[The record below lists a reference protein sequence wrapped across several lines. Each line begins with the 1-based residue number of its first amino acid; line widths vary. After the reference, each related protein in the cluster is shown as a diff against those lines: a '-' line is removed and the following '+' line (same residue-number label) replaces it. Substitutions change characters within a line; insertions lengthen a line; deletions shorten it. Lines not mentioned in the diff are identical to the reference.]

1 MKNTEMPL
9 WERMGSPTNSKPEL
23 ADLRHTL
30 SVNPQFSQQLQ
41 DFLYSEYMATHA
53 YARNEG
59 NAILR
64 EQYLQYANALAEVAK
79 KLFEETKQTP
89 TTEMPSRI

>member
-23 ADLRHTL
+23 TDLRHTL
-30 SVNPQFSQQLQ
+30 STSPLFSQQLQ

-64 EQYLQYANALAEVAK
+64 EQYLQYANALAEFAK

>member
-9 WERMGSPTNSKPEL
+9 WKLMASPTNSKAEL
-23 ADLRHTL
+23 TDLRHTL
-30 SVNPQFSQQLQ
+30 SISPQFNQQLQ

-64 EQYLQYANALAEVAK
+64 EQYLHYANALAEVAK

-89 TTEMPSRI
+89 TTEMPSRV

>member
-9 WERMGSPTNSKPEL
+9 WERMGSPTNSKSEL
-23 ADLRHTL
+23 TDLRHTL
-30 SVNPQFSQQLQ
+30 STSPLFSQQLQ

-64 EQYLQYANALAEVAK
+64 EQYLQYANALAELAK

>member
-9 WERMGSPTNSKPEL
+9 WKRMGSPTNSKAEL
-23 ADLRHTL
+23 TELRHTL
-30 SVNPQFSQQLQ
+30 SINAQFSEQLQ
-41 DFLYSEYMATHA
+41 GFLYSEYMSVHA

-59 NAILR
+59 NGALR
-64 EQYLQYANALAEVAK
+64 EQYLHYANGLAELAK

-89 TTEMPSRI
+89 TTEIPKKV

>member
-23 ADLRHTL
+23 TDLRHTL
-30 SVNPQFSQQLQ
+30 STSPLFSQQLQ

-64 EQYLQYANALAEVAK
+64 EQYLQYANALAELAK
-79 KLFEETKQTP
+79 KLFEETKQTS